1 MDRALILGTTAAF
14 LTTISFLPQVI
25 KAHKTR
31 QTKDLS
37 LVMYI
42 IFSVGLMLWTI
53 YGFLLNSAPIIVAN
67 SITLMMCSY
76 IVYLKVKYG

>member
-1 MDRALILGTTAAF
+1 MDRSLILGTTAAF

-31 QTKDLS
+31 ETKDLS

-42 IFSVGLMLWTI
+42 LFSIGLMLWTI
-53 YGFLLNSAPIIVAN
+53 YGVLQNSAPIIAAN
-67 SITLMMCSY
+67 AITLMMCSY

>member
-31 QTKDLS
+31 ETKDLS

-42 IFSVGLMLWTI
+42 VFSIGLMLWTV
-53 YGFLLNSAPIIVAN
+53 YGFLLKSAPIITAN
-67 SITLMMCSY
+67 AITLMMCSY

>member
-1 MDRALILGTTAAF
+1 MDRSLILGTTAAF

-31 QTKDLS
+31 ETKDLS

-42 IFSVGLMLWTI
+42 IFSIGLMLWTI
-53 YGFLLNSAPIIVAN
+53 YGVLQNSAPIIAAN
-67 SITLMMCSY
+67 AITLMMCSY

>member
-1 MDRALILGTTAAF
+1 MNNALMLGTTAAF

-31 QTKDLS
+31 ETKDLS

-42 IFSVGLMLWTI
+42 LFSIGLMLWTI
-53 YGFLLNSAPIIVAN
+53 YGFLLNSAPIIAAN
-67 SITLMMCSY
+67 AITLMMCSY

>member
-1 MDRALILGTTAAF
+1 MDNIFLLGTSAALF
-14 LTTISFLPQVI
+14 TTISFLPQVI

-31 QTKDLS
+31 ETKDLS

-42 IFSVGLMLWTI
+42 IFSIGLMLWTI
-53 YGFLLNSAPIIVAN
+53 YGVLLNSAPIIAAN
-67 SITLMMCSY
+67 AITLMMCSY